1 MAQSTTSSATPE
13 EPSSSTDRKDKKSS
27 EECVSDEDAQRAL
40 DGGDNRKI
48 DEALDQLDVSTTASG
63 KDQTAEPDTEGSNS
77 SSKDLDHQDD

>member
-1 MAQSTTSSATPE
+1 MSG
-13 EPSSSTDRKDKKSS
+13 
-27 EECVSDEDAQRAL
+27 EDVQRAL